1 MVLLRCT
8 RRLLRASGIEPVP
21 EPPAPTAALG
31 EWYANPVAL
40 PFRARSLVVFVHAGT
55 LLSVVAPGRVLAT
68 TVPVFRQRLPLLL
81 RRLEL
86 PRPWV
91 ELQSA
96 ALTSLCFARTASR
109 SVLGSMNDIAEQIR
123 AEAEWA
129 RSFDRLDLD
138 RLEERLAGGLFGAL
152 SYRSPLDEL
161 HDRIG
166 ADPGGP

>member
-1 MVLLRCT
+1 V
-8 RRLLRASGIEPVP
+8 SGVEPVP

-31 EWYANPVAL
+31 EWYANAIAL
-40 PFRARSLVVFVHAGT
+40 PFRGRSLVVFVQGT
-55 LLSVVAPGRVLAT
+55 ALLSVVAPGRVLGT
-68 TVPVFRQRLPLLL
+68 TVPVFMQRLPLLL

-86 PRPWV
+86 PQPWI
-91 ELQSA
+91 ESQAA

-138 RLEERLAGGLFGAL
+138 RLEERLAGVIFGAL
-152 SYRSPLDEL
+152 S
-161 HDRIG
+161 
-166 ADPGGP
+166 